1 MKTILVIEDDKN
13 VRECLIDLLEVEG
26 FQTIAACDGPTGLQ
40 LAQQQQPDMVL
51 CDVHMPEVD
60 GFTVLHQMRQNPDTS
75 ALPFIFL
82 TARTTKAD
90 LRRGMELG
98 ADDYL
103 FKPFTPEE
111 LFAAI
116 SARLNKYAALTQ
128 QLNAGATGGEDLNNR
143 HDGLLNYFYQELRNP
158 LSNLNVVI
166 HLLQQENQDWQTIAT
181 NPDYAKELAILQQ
194 VRNLRETLAPE
205 SAALLAECPIAA
217 VLSHT
222 HPLAA

>member
-26 FQTIAACDGPTGLQ
+26 FQTISACDGPTGLE

-103 FKPFTPEE
+103 FKPFTPDE

-116 SARLNKYAALTQ
+116 ATRLDKYAALTQ
-128 QLNAGATGGEDLNNR
+128 HLNTGAGEDISNHHN
-143 HDGLLNYFYQELRNP
+143 GLLNYFYQELRNP

-166 HLLQQENQDWQTIAT
+166 HLLQEEHQDWQTIAT
-181 NPDYAKELAILQQ
+181 NSDYAKELAILQQ
-194 VRNLRETLAPE
+194 VCALRETLTPE
-205 SAALLAECPIAA
+205 SAALLSECPISS
-217 VLSHT
+217 VLSHSP
-222 HPLAA
+222 PLAA